1 MMQASVSGKLSNTDS
16 KENKNMLD
24 THITLAH
31 GNGGRFMREL
41 IEEVFARH
49 LANDSLDIQVD
60 AASLSLDSR
69 DIVFT
74 TDGFTVQP
82 LEFPGGNIGSL
93 AVHGTTNDL
102 AVAGAVPKYLSL
114 NAFIEEGTEVAL
126 LERIIASLAAAATE
140 AGVKVVAGDT
150 KVLRRGEGGGV
161 YLATTGI
168 GLKDPGFDLNL
179 SKIRDGDALLVSGP
193 VGDHGISVLLAREQ
207 FGLRGDLKSDS
218 ANVLPLTK
226 ALSGMQGLR
235 FMRDPTRGGLATVC
249 HEMLRATNMGIRI
262 KHTEIPIND
271 PVQSVCDM
279 LGYDPLYLACEGR
292 VVAIVEPDKAQQL
305 LQKWQALPQGRDA
318 AIFGHMDASLS
329 QVVLETELGGERMLE
344 ELEDDPL
351 PRIC

>member
-1 MMQASVSGKLSNTDS
+1 MQ
-16 KENKNMLD
+16 D

-31 GNGGRFMREL
+31 GNGGRYMREL

-49 LANDSLDIQVD
+49 LGNDNLDIQAD
-60 AASLSLDSR
+60 AVSISLDKGEV
-69 DIVFT
+69 VFT

-93 AVHGTTNDL
+93 AVHGTVNDL
-102 AVAGAVPKYLSL
+102 AVVGAVPKFLSL
-114 NAFIEEGTEVAL
+114 NAFIEEGLEIAQ
-126 LERIIASLAAAATE
+126 LERIIISLASAAKE

-150 KVLRRGEGGGV
+150 KVLRRGEGGGL

-168 GLKDPGFDLNL
+168 GIRDENLKLGLNL
-179 SKIRDGDALLVSGP
+179 IRDGDVILVSGS

-207 FGLRGDLKSDS
+207 FGLRGDLQSDS
-218 ANVLPLTK
+218 ACVLPLTR
-226 ALSGMQGLR
+226 ALTGLPGLR
-235 FMRDPTRGGLATVC
+235 FMRDPTRGGLATVS
-249 HEMLRATNMGIRI
+249 HELQRATEMGIRI
-262 KHTEIPIND
+262 RQAGIPIKD

-292 VVAIVEPDKAQQL
+292 VVAIMDPDQAQE
-305 LQKWQALPQGRDA
+305 ALAIWRAMPDGSEA
-318 AIFGHMDASLS
+318 AIIGEVDAELS
-329 QVVLETELGGERMLE
+329 HVILQTELGGERFLE